1 LLAPRWSVTK
11 GRTEFGEIRVESK
24 DDIVKRIGRSPDK
37 ADATVYAFGEIEN
50 ELSYEWMREI

>member
-1 LLAPRWSVTK
+1 VNNPFS
-11 GRTEFGEIRVESK
+11 FCYM
-24 DDIVKRIGRSPDK
+24 RSPDK

>member
-1 LLAPRWSVTK
+1 M
-11 GRTEFGEIRVESK
+11 
-24 DDIVKRIGRSPDK
+24 KRLGGRSPDE